1 MTTESKIRAA
11 YEANLAT
18 GMDAKTAA
26 VNVAADMITDAMA
39 AGWDKE
45 IIANIPRTVFATV

>member
-26 VNVAADMITDAMA
+26 VNVATNIIIAAMA
-39 AGWDKE
+39 AGWDAATIK
-45 IIANIPRTVFATV
+45 AIPQSVFATV

>member
-18 GMDAKTAA
+18 GMDTKTAA
-26 VNVAADMITDAMA
+26 MNVAADMIIAAMA
-39 AGWDKE
+39 AGWDAATIK
-45 IIANIPRTVFATV
+45 AIPQSVFATV

>member
-26 VNVAADMITDAMA
+26 VNVAADMITAAMA
-39 AGWDKE
+39 AGWDAAT
-45 IIANIPRTVFATV
+45 IAIIPRIVFATV

>member
-11 YEANLAT
+11 YTANIAA

-26 VNVAADMITDAMA
+26 VNVAADMVIAAMS
-39 AGWDKE
+39 AGWDAATIK
-45 IIANIPRTVFATV
+45 AIPQTVFATV